1 MGDCGPMAD
10 LSLKAQVM
18 LELDLRRNPP
28 LGGLVLPGGGLRPF
42 SGWIELTSAIE
53 SWRVD
58 AVARFEDPDRP
69 KRKDDQ

>member
-1 MGDCGPMAD
+1 MAD
-10 LSLKAQVM
+10 PYLRARAT
-18 LELDLRRNPP
+18 LELDLRRDPP
-28 LGGLVLPGGGLRPF
+28 LGSLILPGERSRQF
-42 SGWIELTSAIE
+42 SGWVELTSAIE